1 MTSLAIVSIISLL
14 GWLVLMIANYRSY
27 EVPHARMLRQV
38 AIWVV
43 VFALVAMGF
52 KALGV
57 G

>member
-1 MTSLAIVSIISLL
+1 MRDSLAIVSILSML

-27 EVPHARMLRQV
+27 NVPHEKTLRMI

-52 KALGV
+52 RALA
-57 G
+57 